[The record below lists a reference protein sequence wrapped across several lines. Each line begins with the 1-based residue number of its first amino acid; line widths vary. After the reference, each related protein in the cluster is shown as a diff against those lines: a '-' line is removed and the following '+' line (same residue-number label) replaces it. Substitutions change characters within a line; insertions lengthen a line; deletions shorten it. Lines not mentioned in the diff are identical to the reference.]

1 MSFFDAWKLLKP
13 YRRQMAF
20 MMILAVAISVVSAVT
35 PFVSEKMIDNGILV
49 GNISYVVKL
58 ALLIILLQVIG
69 RVVEYVQ
76 QRCEINISNSLG
88 EELKTNAFEHG
99 LKLKP
104 SYFKDNNFF
113 KTMSDAV
120 YDISSLLMIADNSF
134 LTIFVVICKCVGASV
149 GLFVLDWRLALFVLV
164 LIPIKY
170 MINYLMKK
178 RVEKLSENAMA
189 QNKSYNTWYANVIN
203 GITDIKLWGLEK
215 KMMNQFR
222 QHTRKIN
229 DASKRLSLL
238 NTENSSISQILTVS
252 LTYVLYIIGAVLI
265 QRNDLTF
272 GGLVAF
278 ISFTTY
284 VLLPVDVIMNLG
296 IVLKRIGPNVE
307 GIKRFNN
314 LDEERYEA
322 LLQMDNPIET
332 IEFRHVFIEFDGR
345 TVLRDVN
352 LTAHRG
358 EKIAIIGDNG
368 SGKSTLINMLL
379 QFVAPTEGHIL
390 INGKP
395 VTEFNIAE
403 YRRHFSVV
411 TQDIHLFHGT
421 VRDNIQLDNGQWIFD
436 EEDEDLNFCIDAVEN
451 LENGFDT
458 PVGSDGLKLSGGER
472 QKLAMLRALNRS
484 ADVLVLDEPTS
495 NYDAESDKQFNE
507 FISKNHDYGFYFI
520 VTHYPELLNC
530 VNRIWGIR
538 DGTLEEITMR

>member
-189 QNKSYNTWYANVIN
+189 QNK
-203 GITDIKLWGLEK
+203 
-215 KMMNQFR
+215 
-222 QHTRKIN
+222 
-229 DASKRLSLL
+229 
-238 NTENSSISQILTVS
+238 
-252 LTYVLYIIGAVLI
+252 
-265 QRNDLTF
+265 
-272 GGLVAF
+272 
-278 ISFTTY
+278 
-284 VLLPVDVIMNLG
+284 
-296 IVLKRIGPNVE
+296 
-307 GIKRFNN
+307 
-314 LDEERYEA
+314 
-322 LLQMDNPIET
+322 
-332 IEFRHVFIEFDGR
+332 
-345 TVLRDVN
+345 
-352 LTAHRG
+352 
-358 EKIAIIGDNG
+358 
-368 SGKSTLINMLL
+368 
-379 QFVAPTEGHIL
+379 
-390 INGKP
+390 
-395 VTEFNIAE
+395 
-403 YRRHFSVV
+403 
-411 TQDIHLFHGT
+411 
-421 VRDNIQLDNGQWIFD
+421 
-436 EEDEDLNFCIDAVEN
+436 
-451 LENGFDT
+451 
-458 PVGSDGLKLSGGER
+458 
-472 QKLAMLRALNRS
+472 
-484 ADVLVLDEPTS
+484 
-495 NYDAESDKQFNE
+495 
-507 FISKNHDYGFYFI
+507 
-520 VTHYPELLNC
+520 
-530 VNRIWGIR
+530 
-538 DGTLEEITMR
+538 